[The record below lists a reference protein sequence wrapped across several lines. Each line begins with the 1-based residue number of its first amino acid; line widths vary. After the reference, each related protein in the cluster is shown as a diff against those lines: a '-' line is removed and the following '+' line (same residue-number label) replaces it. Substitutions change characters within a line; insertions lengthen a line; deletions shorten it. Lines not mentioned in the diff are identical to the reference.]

1 MELRLVR
8 AFLAVADEQHFGRAA
23 RRLHVAQPAL
33 SQQVKTLE
41 QQLGVQLFD
50 RTTRRVDLTAAGLR
64 FLDHA
69 RRIVS
74 VTDHAALDM
83 ERVATGR
90 AGRVSAG
97 FIGTATYDLLPRLA
111 RAVREDLPDVDLR
124 LRGELLSPR
133 LLEGLDALEF
143 DLVVHRPI
151 AGPPGG
157 IETFPLRTERFVAA
171 LPVGHPLAAE
181 PSLDLARLA
190 GEPFV
195 IHPRGVSA
203 MHEWELAACPDAGF
217 TPTALTGV
225 AETATLATFVA
236 AGLGV
241 ALVPEPV
248 RSLALDGVVYVSL
261 RAAFEV
267 PLLVSVRSGERLG
280 AVGELIEVLQRIT
293 SAPADTVPA
302 G

>member
-23 RRLHVAQPAL
+23 RRLHLAQPAL

-41 QQLGVQLFD
+41 QQLGVSLFD

-64 FLDHA
+64 FQDHA
-69 RRIVS
+69 RRIVAAA
-74 VTDHAALDM
+74 DHAVLDM
-83 ERVATGR
+83 ERLATGR

-111 RAVREDLPDVDLR
+111 RAVREQMPDVDLR

-133 LLEGLDALEF
+133 LLEGLEALEF

-151 AGPPGG
+151 AGTPRE

-171 LPVGHPLAAE
+171 LPVGHALAEEAE
-181 PSLDLARLA
+181 LDLARLA
-190 GEPFV
+190 GESFV
-195 IHPRGVSA
+195 IHPHGVSA
-203 MHEWELAACPDAGF
+203 MHEWVLAACADAGF
-217 TPTALTGV
+217 RPPAMIEV

-248 RSLALDGVVYVSL
+248 RSLALDGVVYVPL

-267 PLLVSVRSGERLG
+267 ALLVSVRAGER
-280 AVGELIEVLQRIT
+280 VGPVREFVDILERIT
-293 SAPADTVPA
+293 TDPRVR
-302 G
+302 

>member
-23 RRLHVAQPAL
+23 QRLHLAQPAL

-41 QQLGVQLFD
+41 RQLGVSLFD
-50 RTTRRVDLTAAGLR
+50 RTTRRVEPTAAGLR

-69 RRIVS
+69 RRIVAA
-74 VTDHAALDM
+74 TDHAALDM
-83 ERVATGR
+83 ERLATGR

-111 RAVREDLPDVDLR
+111 RAVREQAPDVDLR

-133 LLEGLDALEF
+133 LLEGLLAFEF
-143 DLVVHRPI
+143 DLVVHRPL
-151 AGPPGG
+151 ASVLDG
-157 IETFPLRTERFVAA
+157 IETFPLRDERFVVA
-171 LPVGHPLAAE
+171 LPAGHALAGEREVGLE
-181 PSLDLARLA
+181 RLA

-195 IHPRGVSA
+195 IHPAGVSA
-203 MHEWELAACPDAGF
+203 MHERVLAACAGAGF
-217 TPTALTGV
+217 RPPALIEV
-225 AETATLATFVA
+225 AETATLAAFVA

-248 RSLALDGVVYVSL
+248 RSLALEGVVYVPL
-261 RAAFEV
+261 RAAPEV
-267 PLLVSVRSGERLG
+267 ALLVSVRAGERVG
-280 AVGELIEVLQRIT
+280 AVGVLV
-293 SAPADTVPA
+293 DTLLA
-302 G
+302 LTA

>member
-23 RRLHVAQPAL
+23 RRLHLAQPAL

-41 QQLGVQLFD
+41 QQLGVSLFD

-64 FLDHA
+64 FRDHA
-69 RRIVS
+69 RRIVAAA
-74 VTDHAALDM
+74 DHAVLDM

-111 RAVREDLPDVDLR
+111 RAVREQLPDVDLR
-124 LRGELLSPR
+124 LRGEMLSPR
-133 LLEGLDALEF
+133 LIEGLDALEF

-151 AGPPGG
+151 AGTPGG

-171 LPVGHPLAAE
+171 LPVEHPLAE
-181 PSLDLARLA
+181 TTELDLAQLA

-203 MHEWELAACPDAGF
+203 MHEWVLAACADAGF
-217 TPTALTGV
+217 RPPAMIEV

-248 RSLALDGVVYVSL
+248 RSLALDGVVYVPL
-261 RAAFEV
+261 RGAFEV
-267 PLLVSVRSGERLG
+267 ALLVSVRSGER
-280 AVGELIEVLQRIT
+280 VGPVRELVDLLERIT
-293 SAPADTVPA
+293 TDPRVR
-302 G
+302 